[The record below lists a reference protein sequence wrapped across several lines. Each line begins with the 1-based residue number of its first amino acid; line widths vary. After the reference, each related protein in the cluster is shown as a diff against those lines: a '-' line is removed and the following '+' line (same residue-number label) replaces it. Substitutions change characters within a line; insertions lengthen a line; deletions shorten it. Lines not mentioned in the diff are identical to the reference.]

1 MLFGFL
7 INLPVVSYY
16 EIGTALTANHAHAAM
31 MGVYG
36 MLAVGLALFCLRYI
50 IPQEHW
56 SDKAARISFWS
67 LNLGLAWMVFAT
79 LFPLGVL
86 QLYHSVSVSYYDA
99 RTLNY
104 IGSHTNAILEWLR
117 MPGDVV
123 FIVGGVLP
131 IFYLTLL
138 GIRYAKGGSRR
149 EESKEILFAD
159 VVTQSEGSR

>member
-1 MLFGFL
+1 MVG
-7 INLPVVSYY
+7 ILP
-16 EIGTALTANHAHAAM
+16 
-31 MGVYG
+31 
-36 MLAVGLALFCLRYI
+36 
-50 IPQEHW
+50 
-56 SDKAARISFWS
+56 
-67 LNLGLAWMVFAT
+67 
-79 LFPLGVL
+79 
-86 QLYHSVSVSYYDA
+86 LYHSVSVSYYDA

>member
-1 MLFGFL
+1 
-7 INLPVVSYY
+7 
-16 EIGTALTANHAHAAM
+16 M

-50 IPQEHW
+50 IPEAQW
-56 SDKAARISFWS
+56 SDRAARISFWS

-104 IGSHTNAILEWLR
+104 LGGRPNAILEWLR
-117 MPGDVV
+117 MPGDIV
-123 FIVGGVLP
+123 FILGGALPVL
-131 IFYLTLL
+131 YLSYL
-138 GIRYAKGGSRR
+138 GIRSAKRGSYAEEPERR
-149 EESKEILFAD
+149 LFTEIA
-159 VVTQSEGSR
+159 TQPEGR